1 MKFSLDPEDLE
12 YIRFA
17 LRESVRR
24 DIKWQQ
30 RRPHER
36 TLGRIRRGLVILA
49 LLRAIKEAPELEDG
63 GYEKAAE
70 TLL

>member
-1 MKFSLDPEDLE
+1 MKCSFDSEDLE
-12 YIRFA
+12 YIRFSVK
-17 LRESVRR
+17 ESVRR

-49 LLRAIKEAPELEDG
+49 LLRAVREAPELDG
-63 GYEKAAE
+63 DYEKAAE
-70 TLL
+70 ELL